1 MICLRH
7 ILLLALCIGWQA
19 STRSQD
25 FSQVP
30 RDRWISLFNGKNLD
44 QWTPKITGYPAG
56 ENFGQTFRVRE
67 GNLVVSYDQYTQF
80 DERFGHLFYQQ
91 PFRYYLIRL
100 EYRFL
105 GNQVKGGPGWAQRNS
120 GIMVHGQSPQTMHKD
135 QDFPISI
142 EVQLLGGLGTG
153 PRSTANLCT
162 PGTHVMY
169 QGKLL
174 TAHCINSR
182 SATYDGDQWV
192 RVEVLVLGDSLI
204 RHVVN
209 GETVLEYSQPQIG
222 GGNVLHADSTIKKD
236 GTLLQGGYISLQSE
250 SHPVEFRNIELLNL
264 EGCKDPA
271 ASNYTPY
278 AVRHRA
284 SDCRYPSKKSRKSGK
299 GS

>member
-1 MICLRH
+1 MKTLGSIAF
-7 ILLLALCIGWQA
+7 LLTLSLGLAA
-19 STRSQD
+19 QD
-25 FSQVP
+25 YSSVP

-44 QWTPKITGYPAG
+44 QWTPKITGYLAG
-56 ENFGQTFRVRE
+56 ENFGNTFRVQD
-67 GNLVVSYDQYTQF
+67 GKLVVSYDQYTQF
-80 DERFGHLFYQQ
+80 DERFGHLFYRQ
-91 PFRYYLIRL
+91 PFSYYLVRL
-100 EYRFL
+100 EYRFV

-162 PGTHVMY
+162 PGTHVVY

-182 SATYDGDQWV
+182 SKTFDGDQWV
-192 RVEVLVLGDSLI
+192 RVEVLVLGDSLV
-204 RHVVN
+204 RHMVN
-209 GETVLEYSQPQIG
+209 GDTVLEYSQPQIG
-222 GGNVLHADSTIKKD
+222 GGNVLHADPAVKLD
-236 GTLLQGGYISLQSE
+236 GTLLSGGYISLQSE

-271 ASNYTPY
+271 ALNYSPY
-278 AVRHRA
+278 AVKNKP
-284 SDCRYPSKKSRKSGK
+284 SGCRYPKKKGKKNRSGA
-299 GS
+299 